1 VKFSGKHSPGLHET
15 MVSIPSTH
23 PKIKGYENKFKNNT
37 DDKHLKVNSGN
48 NNNKNVKAARHW

>member
-1 VKFSGKHSPGLHET
+1 